1 MFHLEEMVNNRNKG
15 ASLFLGKYCF
25 FDNDLLQ
32 QELVDLYIEKHD
44 LVDFA
49 EEISEVQEVEK
60 EIPEEEGEGL
70 MQEKKGKDTAIPG
83 K

>member
-1 MFHLEEMVNNRNKG
+1 M
-15 ASLFLGKYCF
+15 
-25 FDNDLLQ
+25 
-32 QELVDLYIEKHD
+32 VDLYIEKHD